1 MNKTFRFF
9 SVCALLSMMSAS
21 SVLAVPAKPVKKS
34 FVRKDGQSVELT
46 LVGDE
51 YLHFYQDADGNALR
65 MVADNQFEE
74 MAADELEQILK
85 KEEKQES

>member
-1 MNKTFRFF
+1 
-9 SVCALLSMMSAS
+9 MMSAS

-51 YLHFYQDADGNALR
+51 YLHFYQDTDGNALR
-65 MVADNQFEE
+65 MVADNQFE
-74 MAADELEQILK
+74 
-85 KEEKQES
+85 